1 MKEIWSKQWDEYTTR
16 LLTQWKYAWELLEA
30 SIIGLIKAIF
40 EWAYAIL
47 GAVIGGLWKLVIVP
61 TGKWCC
67 QQVINWIKKI

>member
-1 MKEIWSKQWDEYTTR
+1 MKEIRAKEWDEFTTWF
-16 LLTQWKYAWELLEA
+16 LTQWKYAWELLEA
-30 SIIGLIKAIF
+30 SIIGLIKSIF

-47 GAVIGGLWKLVIVP
+47 GAAIGGLWKLVIVP

>member
-1 MKEIWSKQWDEYTTR
+1 MKEIWAKEWDEFTTW

-30 SIIGLIKAIF
+30 SIIGLIEAIF
-40 EWAYAIL
+40 ELAYAIL
-47 GAVIGGLWKLVIVP
+47 GAAIGGFWKLVLVP

>member
-1 MKEIWSKQWDEYTTR
+1 MKEIWSKQWDEYTTW
-16 LLTQWKYAWELLEA
+16 LLTQWKYAWELLKA

>member
-1 MKEIWSKQWDEYTTR
+1 MKEIWAKECDEFTAWFII
-16 LLTQWKYAWELLEA
+16 QWKYAWELMES

-47 GAVIGGLWKLVIVP
+47 GAAIGGLWKLVIAP

>member
-1 MKEIWSKQWDEYTTR
+1 MKEIWSKQWDEFTTW
-16 LLTQWKYAWELLEA
+16 LLTQWKYAWELLET